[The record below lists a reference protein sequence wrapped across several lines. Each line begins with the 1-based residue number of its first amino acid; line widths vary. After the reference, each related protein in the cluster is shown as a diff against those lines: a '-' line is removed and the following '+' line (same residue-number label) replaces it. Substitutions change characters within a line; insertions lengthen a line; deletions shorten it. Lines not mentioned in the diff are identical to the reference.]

1 MSSHKTQNDGGYK
14 VQRMQ
19 KLESISDYRSL
30 RGGVFERQLKLNKIE
45 NLKDLPKINLLKTKV
60 YVKNSSIVLTHWTK
74 RCDHLLIRKVSKG
87 KFHYFTTASVK
98 DKSAMKTSKQR
109 EQSCSYEQP

>member
-1 MSSHKTQNDGGYK
+1 MQGIFKKKKKHHHCKSKINYSNVYYMSSHKTQNDGGYK

-45 NLKDLPKINLLKTKV
+45 NLKNLPKINLLKTNV
-60 YVKNSSIVLTHWTK
+60 YVKNSSIVSTH
-74 RCDHLLIRKVSKG
+74 
-87 KFHYFTTASVK
+87 
-98 DKSAMKTSKQR
+98 
-109 EQSCSYEQP
+109 